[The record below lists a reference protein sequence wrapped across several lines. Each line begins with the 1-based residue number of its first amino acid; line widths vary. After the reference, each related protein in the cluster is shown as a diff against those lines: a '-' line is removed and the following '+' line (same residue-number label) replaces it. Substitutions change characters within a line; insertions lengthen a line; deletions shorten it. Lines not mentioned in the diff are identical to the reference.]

1 MFIIDGHSN
10 QLTIKEKKVHNLIE
24 RAKTE
29 KRSLLETEAK
39 ELLRE
44 YGIPVPDFKLIK
56 SEDEIIGLAKEIN
69 FPIAM
74 KIVSPD
80 IIHKSDAGGVKIGLK
95 DEKEAKLA
103 YQGIISEAKKHNKE
117 AKISGAI
124 VYTIVPQG
132 TEIIIGMMK
141 DPHFG
146 PVIMFGL
153 GGIFVEVLK
162 DISFRILPIEERDAR
177 EMIAEIKGYEILK
190 GIRGESPRDIQAIEE
205 VLMKVSKLTME
216 NPEINEIDLNP
227 IFVFE
232 KGLQVVDARM
242 IL

>member
-1 MFIIDGHSN
+1 M
-10 QLTIKEKKVHNLIE
+10 HNLIE
-24 RAKTE
+24 RAKAE

-56 SEDEIIGLAKEIN
+56 SEEEITGLAKEIN
-69 FPIAM
+69 FPIVM

-80 IIHKSDAGGVKIGLK
+80 IIHKTDAGGVKVGIK
-95 DEKEAKLA
+95 DEKEAKTA
-103 YQGIISEAKKHNKE
+103 YQDIIYKVKKYKKE
-117 AKISGAI
+117 AKISGVIA
-124 VYTIVPQG
+124 YPMVPQG

-153 GGIFVEVLK
+153 GGIFVEILK

-177 EMIAEIKGYEILK
+177 EMITETKGYEILK
-190 GIRGESPRDIQAIEE
+190 GARGKPPRDIRAIEE
-205 VLMKVSKLTME
+205 VLMKVSKLTIG
-216 NPEINEIDLNP
+216 NPEISEIDLNP
-227 IFVFE
+227 VFVFK

>member
-1 MFIIDGHSN
+1 MHRII
-10 QLTIKEKKVHNLIE
+10 QKAKK
-24 RAKTE
+24 E

-39 ELLRE
+39 ELLKE
-44 YGIPVPDFKLIK
+44 YGIPVPNFKLIK
-56 SEDEIIGLAKEIN
+56 SENEIIGLAKEIN
-69 FPIAM
+69 FPIVM

-80 IIHKSDAGGVKIGLK
+80 IIHKTDAGGVKVGIK
-95 DEKEAKLA
+95 DEKEAELA
-103 YQGIISEAKKHNKE
+103 YQEIISKVKKYNKE
-117 AKISGAI
+117 AQIFGVITYSMISKA
-124 VYTIVPQG
+124 
-132 TEIIIGMMK
+132 TEIIIGMIK

-146 PVIMFGL
+146 PVVMFGL

-162 DISFRILPIEERDAR
+162 DISFRILPIEERDAG
-177 EMIAEIKGYEILK
+177 EMITGIKGYEILK
-190 GIRGESPRDIQAIEE
+190 GARGNPPRDIQAIKE
-205 VLMKVSKLTME
+205 VLLKVSKLTTE

>member
-1 MFIIDGHSN
+1 VHRII
-10 QLTIKEKKVHNLIE
+10 QKAKK
-24 RAKTE
+24 E

-39 ELLRE
+39 ELLKE

-56 SEDEIIGLAKEIN
+56 SEEEISGLAKEMN

-74 KIVSPD
+74 KIVSSD
-80 IIHKSDAGGVKIGLK
+80 IIHKTDAGGVKLNIK
-95 DEKEAKLA
+95 DETEARLA
-103 YQGIISEAKKHNKE
+103 YQEIIFKAKKYNKN

-124 VYTIVPQG
+124 VDSMIPEG

-162 DISFRILPIEERDAR
+162 DISFRILPIEARDAE
-177 EMIAEIKGYEILK
+177 EMISEIKGYKILE
-190 GIRGESPRDIQAIEE
+190 GIRGEAPKDIQAIKD
-205 VLMKVSKLTME
+205 LLLKISQLTLE
-216 NPEINEIDLNP
+216 NPEISEIDLNP
-227 IFVFE
+227 VFLFG

>member
-1 MFIIDGHSN
+1 MHQIIEKAK
-10 QLTIKEKKVHNLIE
+10 KEK
-24 RAKTE
+24 RP
-29 KRSLLETEAK
+29 LLETEAK

-56 SEDEIIGLAKEIN
+56 SDDEIAGLAKEIN
-69 FPIAM
+69 FPIVM

-80 IIHKSDAGGVKIGLK
+80 IIHKTDAGGVKIGIK

-103 YQGIISEAKKHNKE
+103 YQEIIFKAKKYNKR
-117 AKISGAI
+117 AQIYGVIA
-124 VYTIVPQG
+124 YTMIPQT
-132 TEIIIGMMK
+132 TEIIIGVMK

-162 DISFRILPIEERDAR
+162 DISFRILPIEERDAE
-177 EMIAEIKGYEILK
+177 EMINEIKGSKILK
-190 GIRGESPRDIQAIEE
+190 GARGEGPKDIKAIKKL
-205 VLMKVSKLTME
+205 LMKISQLVME
-216 NPEINEIDLNP
+216 NPEIKEIDLNP
-227 IFVFE
+227 VFVFD

>member
-1 MFIIDGHSN
+1 VHQII
-10 QLTIKEKKVHNLIE
+10 KK
-24 RAKTE
+24 AKKQ

-44 YGIPVPDFKLIK
+44 YKIPVPDFKLIK
-56 SEDEIIGLAKEIN
+56 NEEEISKIREAIGY
-69 FPIAM
+69 PIVM

-80 IIHKSDAGGVKIGLK
+80 IIHKSDAGGVKVGIK
-95 DEKEAKLA
+95 NEEEANIA
-103 YQGIISEAKKHNKE
+103 YQDIMYSVKKYKRE
-117 AKISGAI
+117 AKITGVIAYKI
-124 VYTIVPQG
+124 IPQA

-146 PVIMFGL
+146 PVAMFGL

-162 DISFRILPIEERDAR
+162 DVSFRIIPLEERDAR
-177 EMIAEIKGYEILK
+177 EMITEIKGYEILK
-190 GIRGESPRDIQAIEE
+190 GARGESPKDIKAIRE

-216 NPEINEIDLNP
+216 NPEITEIDLNP
-227 IFVFE
+227 VFIFK
-232 KGLQVVDARM
+232 KGLQVIDARI

>member
-1 MFIIDGHSN
+1 MHKLIKKAK
-10 QLTIKEKKVHNLIE
+10 KEK
-24 RAKTE
+24 RP
-29 KRSLLETEAK
+29 LLETEAK
-39 ELLRE
+39 ELLKG

-56 SEDEIIGLAKEIN
+56 SEEEIIGLAKEIN
-69 FPIAM
+69 FPIVM

-80 IIHKSDAGGVKIGLK
+80 IIHKTDAGGVKVGVE
-95 DEKEAKLA
+95 DEEEARMA
-103 YQGIISEAKKHNKE
+103 YQEIIFKVKKYNKNAE
-117 AKISGAI
+117 ISGVI
-124 VYTIVPQG
+124 VYSMVPQG

-153 GGIFVEVLK
+153 GGIFVEILK
-162 DISFRILPIEERDAR
+162 DISFRILPIEEIDVR
-177 EMIAEIKGYEILK
+177 EMITEIKGYEILK
-190 GIRGESPRDIQAIEE
+190 GARGNPPRDIQAIKE

>member
-1 MFIIDGHSN
+1 MHQII
-10 QLTIKEKKVHNLIE
+10 EK
-24 RAKTE
+24 AKKE

-39 ELLRE
+39 ELLKQ
-44 YGIPVPDFKLIK
+44 YGIPVPDFRLIK
-56 SEDEIIGLAKEIN
+56 SEEEIFGLAKEID
-69 FPIAM
+69 FPIVM

-80 IIHKSDAGGVKIGLK
+80 IIHKTDAGGVKVGIK
-95 DEKEAKLA
+95 DEKEAELA
-103 YQGIISEAKKHNKE
+103 YQEIISKAKEYNKNAE
-117 AKISGAI
+117 ISGVIA
-124 VYTIVPQG
+124 YAMVPQG

-153 GGIFVEVLK
+153 GGIFVEILK

-177 EMIAEIKGYEILK
+177 EMINEIKGFEILK
-190 GIRGESPRDIQAIEE
+190 GVRGEGPKDIKEIKNLLLKISQLA
-205 VLMKVSKLTME
+205 LE

-232 KGLQVVDARM
+232 KGLQIVDARM
-242 IL
+242 IF

>member
-1 MFIIDGHSN
+1 MHQII
-10 QLTIKEKKVHNLIE
+10 QKAKK
-24 RAKTE
+24 E

-39 ELLRE
+39 ELLKE
-44 YGIPVPDFKLIK
+44 YGIPVPNFKLIK
-56 SEDEIIGLAKEIN
+56 SENEIIGLTKEIN
-69 FPIAM
+69 FPIVM

-80 IIHKSDAGGVKIGLK
+80 IIHKTDAGGVKVGIK
-95 DEKEAKLA
+95 DEKEAELA
-103 YQGIISEAKKHNKE
+103 YQEIISKVKKYNKE
-117 AKISGAI
+117 AKIEGVI
-124 VYTIVPQG
+124 VYPMVLQG

-141 DPHFG
+141 DPNFG
-146 PVIMFGL
+146 PVVMFGL

-162 DISFRILPIEERDAR
+162 DISFRILPIEERDAE
-177 EMIAEIKGYEILK
+177 EMIAEIKGYKILK
-190 GIRGESPRDIQAIEE
+190 GIRGELPKDIKAIKDL
-205 VLMKVSKLTME
+205 LMKISQLTTK

>member
-1 MFIIDGHSN
+1 
-10 QLTIKEKKVHNLIE
+10 
-24 RAKTE
+24 
-29 KRSLLETEAK
+29 LETEAK
-39 ELLRE
+39 ELLKE

-56 SEDEIIGLAKEIN
+56 SEDEITGLTKEIN
-69 FPIAM
+69 FPITM

-80 IIHKSDAGGVKIGLK
+80 IIHKTDAGGVKIGLK

-103 YQGIISEAKKHNKE
+103 YQEIISKAKRYNKE
-117 AKISGAI
+117 ARISGVIA
-124 VYTIVPQG
+124 YTMVPQG
-132 TEIIIGMMK
+132 TEIIMGMMK

-153 GGIFVEVLK
+153 GGIFVEILK
-162 DISFRILPIEERDAR
+162 DISFRILPIEKRDAQ
-177 EMIAEIKGYEILK
+177 EMITEIKGYEILK
-190 GIRGESPRDIQAIEE
+190 GARGNSPRDIQAIEE
-205 VLMKVSKLTME
+205 VLMKVSKLTTD

-232 KGLQVVDARM
+232 NSIQVVDARM

>member
-1 MFIIDGHSN
+1 VHRII
-10 QLTIKEKKVHNLIE
+10 QKTKK
-24 RAKTE
+24 E

-44 YGIPVPDFKLIK
+44 YGIPVPDFRLIK
-56 SEDEIIGLAKEIN
+56 SEDEITGLAKEMN
-69 FPIAM
+69 FPITM

-80 IIHKSDAGGVKIGLK
+80 IIHKTDAGGVKLNIK

-103 YQGIISEAKKHNKE
+103 YQEIISKAKKYNKE
-117 AKISGAI
+117 AQIFGVITYSMIPKA
-124 VYTIVPQG
+124 

-153 GGIFVEVLK
+153 GGIFVEILK
-162 DISFRILPIEERDAR
+162 DISFRVLPIEERDAR
-177 EMIAEIKGYEILK
+177 EMITEIRGYEILK
-190 GIRGESPRDIQAIEE
+190 GARGKSPRDIQAIEG
-205 VLMKVSKLTME
+205 VLMKISKLTME
-216 NPEINEIDLNP
+216 NPKINEIDLNP

>member
-1 MFIIDGHSN
+1 MHRII
-10 QLTIKEKKVHNLIE
+10 EK
-24 RAKTE
+24 AKKE

-44 YGIPVPDFKLIK
+44 YEIPVPDFKLIE
-56 SEDEIIGLAKEIN
+56 SEEEISGLAKEIN
-69 FPIAM
+69 FPITM

-80 IIHKSDAGGVKIGLK
+80 IIHKTDAGGVKVGIK
-95 DEKEAKLA
+95 TEKEAKVA
-103 YQGIISEAKKHNKE
+103 YQKIIFEAKKYNKK
-117 AKISGAI
+117 AKISGVI
-124 VYTIVPQG
+124 VYPVVPQG

-190 GIRGESPRDIQAIEE
+190 GVRGESPKDIKAIKN
-205 VLMKVSKLTME
+205 LLLKISQLALE
-216 NPEINEIDLNP
+216 NPEISEIDLNP
-227 IFVFE
+227 VFVFE
-232 KGLQVVDARM
+232 KGLQVIDARM

>member
-1 MFIIDGHSN
+1 MHRII
-10 QLTIKEKKVHNLIE
+10 Q
-24 RAKTE
+24 RAKKE

-39 ELLRE
+39 ELLKE

-56 SEDEIIGLAKEIN
+56 SEDEITGLTKEIN
-69 FPIAM
+69 FPITM

-80 IIHKSDAGGVKIGLK
+80 IIHKTDAGGVKIGLK

-103 YQGIISEAKKHNKE
+103 YQEIISKAKRYNKE
-117 AKISGAI
+117 ARISGVIA
-124 VYTIVPQG
+124 YTMVPQG
-132 TEIIIGMMK
+132 TEIIMGMMK

-153 GGIFVEVLK
+153 GGIFVEILK
-162 DISFRILPIEERDAR
+162 DISFRILPIEKRDAQ
-177 EMIAEIKGYEILK
+177 EMITEIKGYEILK
-190 GIRGESPRDIQAIEE
+190 GARGNSPRDIQAIEE
-205 VLMKVSKLTME
+205 VLMKVSKLTTD

-232 KGLQVVDARM
+232 NSIQVVDARM

>member
-1 MFIIDGHSN
+1 VHQIIEKAK
-10 QLTIKEKKVHNLIE
+10 KEK
-24 RAKTE
+24 RP
-29 KRSLLETEAK
+29 LLETEAK
-39 ELLRE
+39 ELLKE

-56 SEDEIIGLAKEIN
+56 SEEEIAGLAKEIN
-69 FPIAM
+69 FPIVM

-80 IIHKSDAGGVKIGLK
+80 IIHKTDAGGIKLNIK
-95 DEKEAKLA
+95 DETEARLA
-103 YQGIISEAKKHNKE
+103 YQEIISKAKKYNKK
-117 AKISGAI
+117 ARISGAI
-124 VYTIVPQG
+124 VYSMVPQG

-146 PVIMFGL
+146 PVAMFGL

-162 DISFRILPIEERDAR
+162 DVSFRIIPLEERDAR
-177 EMIAEIKGYEILK
+177 EMITEIKGYEILK
-190 GIRGESPRDIQAIEE
+190 GVRGEGPKDIKAIKIL
-205 VLMKVSKLTME
+205 LMKISKLTTE

-232 KGLQVVDARM
+232 NGLQVVDARM

>member
-1 MFIIDGHSN
+1 MHQIIG
-10 QLTIKEKKVHNLIE
+10 KAKK
-24 RAKTE
+24 E

-39 ELLRE
+39 ELLKE

-56 SEDEIIGLAKEIN
+56 SEDEIDGLAKEIN
-69 FPIAM
+69 FPIVM

-80 IIHKSDAGGVKIGLK
+80 IIHKTDAGGVKVGVK
-95 DEKEAKLA
+95 DEEEARMI
-103 YQGIISEAKKHNKE
+103 YQEIISKAIKYNKK
-117 AKISGAI
+117 ASISGVIA
-124 VYTIVPQG
+124 YTMVPQG

-162 DISFRILPIEERDAR
+162 DISFRILPIEEIDAR

-190 GIRGESPRDIQAIEE
+190 GARGNPPRDIRAIEE

-232 KGLQVVDARM
+232 NGIQIVDARM
-242 IL
+242 ILSREK

>member
-1 MFIIDGHSN
+1 MHQIIG
-10 QLTIKEKKVHNLIE
+10 KAKK
-24 RAKTE
+24 E

-44 YGIPVPDFKLIK
+44 YGIPVPNFKLIK
-56 SEDEIIGLAKEIN
+56 SEEEIAELAKEIN
-69 FPIAM
+69 FPIVM

-80 IIHKSDAGGVKIGLK
+80 IIHKTDAGGVKVGVK
-95 DEKEAKLA
+95 DEEEARIA
-103 YQGIISEAKKHNKE
+103 YQEIISKAIKYNKK
-117 AKISGAI
+117 ASISGVIA
-124 VYTIVPQG
+124 YTMVPQG

-162 DISFRILPIEERDAR
+162 DISFRILPIEEIDAR

-190 GIRGESPRDIQAIEE
+190 GARGNPPRDIRAIEE

-232 KGLQVVDARM
+232 NGIQAVDARM
-242 IL
+242 ILSREK

>member
-1 MFIIDGHSN
+1 MHQII
-10 QLTIKEKKVHNLIE
+10 EK
-24 RAKTE
+24 AKKE

-44 YGIPVPDFKLIK
+44 YGIPVPDFKLVK
-56 SEDEIIGLAKEIN
+56 SEEEISGLANGIN
-69 FPIAM
+69 FPITM

-80 IIHKSDAGGVKIGLK
+80 IIHKTDAGGVKLNIQ
-95 DEKEAKLA
+95 DEREAKLA
-103 YQGIISEAKKHNKE
+103 YQEIIFNAKKYNK
-117 AKISGAI
+117 GAQI
-124 VYTIVPQG
+124 FGVITYSMIPKA

-162 DISFRILPIEERDAR
+162 DISFRILPIEERDAG
-177 EMIAEIKGYEILK
+177 EMISEIKGYKILK
-190 GIRGESPRDIQAIEE
+190 GVRGESPKDIIAIKE
-205 VLMKVSKLTME
+205 VLMKISKLTME
-216 NPEINEIDLNP
+216 NPEIKEIDLNP
-227 IFVFE
+227 IFIFE

>member
-1 MFIIDGHSN
+1 VHQII
-10 QLTIKEKKVHNLIE
+10 EK
-24 RAKTE
+24 AKKE

-39 ELLRE
+39 ELLKE

-56 SEDEIIGLAKEIN
+56 SEEEISGLAKEIN
-69 FPIAM
+69 FPIVM

-80 IIHKSDAGGVKIGLK
+80 IIHKTDAGGVKIGIK
-95 DEKEAKLA
+95 DEKEAKLTYQEIVSKAIKYNKKAHICGVIA
-103 YQGIISEAKKHNKE
+103 YKMI
-117 AKISGAI
+117 
-124 VYTIVPQG
+124 PQT

-162 DISFRILPIEERDAR
+162 DISFRIIPLDEIDAR
-177 EMIAEIKGYEILK
+177 EMITEIKGYEILK
-190 GIRGESPRDIQAIEE
+190 GARGKPPRDIKAIEE
-205 VLMKVSKLTME
+205 VLMKVSKLTIE

-232 KGLQVVDARM
+232 KGLQVVDARI

>member
-1 MFIIDGHSN
+1 VHQII
-10 QLTIKEKKVHNLIE
+10 EK
-24 RAKTE
+24 AKKE

-39 ELLRE
+39 ELLMG
-44 YGIPVPDFKLIK
+44 YGIPVPDSKLIK
-56 SEDEIIGLAKEIN
+56 SEEEIAGLAKEIN
-69 FPIAM
+69 FPIVM

-80 IIHKSDAGGVKIGLK
+80 IIHKTDAGGVKLNIK

-103 YQGIISEAKKHNKE
+103 YQRIISKVKKYNKE
-117 AKISGAI
+117 AQIFGVITYSMIPKA
-124 VYTIVPQG
+124 

-162 DISFRILPIEERDAR
+162 DISFRILPIEEIDAR
-177 EMIAEIKGYEILK
+177 EMITEIKGYEILK
-190 GIRGESPRDIQAIEE
+190 GARGEAPKDIEAIKIL
-205 VLMKVSKLTME
+205 LMKISQLALE
-216 NPEINEIDLNP
+216 NPEISEIDLNP
-227 IFVFE
+227 VFVFE
-232 KGLQVVDARM
+232 KGLQVIDTRM

>member
-1 MFIIDGHSN
+1 MHQIIEKAK
-10 QLTIKEKKVHNLIE
+10 KEK
-24 RAKTE
+24 RP
-29 KRSLLETEAK
+29 LLETEAK

-56 SEDEIIGLAKEIN
+56 SEDEIVGLAKEIN
-69 FPIAM
+69 FPIVM

-80 IIHKSDAGGVKIGLK
+80 IIHKTDAGGVKVGIK
-95 DEKEAKLA
+95 DEKEAKAA
-103 YQGIISEAKKHNKE
+103 YQDIIYKVKKYKKE

-124 VYTIVPQG
+124 AYSMIPQE

-141 DPHFG
+141 DPCFG
-146 PVIMFGL
+146 PTIMFGL
-153 GGIFVEVLK
+153 GGIFVEILK
-162 DISFRILPIEERDAR
+162 DISFRILPLEERDAE
-177 EMIAEIKGYEILK
+177 EMISEIKGYQILK
-190 GIRGESPRDIQAIEE
+190 GIRGETPKDVQSIRD
-205 VLMKVSKLTME
+205 VLMKISQLVME
-216 NPEINEIDLNP
+216 NPEIKEIDLNP

>member
-1 MFIIDGHSN
+1 VHRII
-10 QLTIKEKKVHNLIE
+10 QKAKK
-24 RAKTE
+24 E

-39 ELLRE
+39 ELLKE

-56 SEDEIIGLAKEIN
+56 SEEEISGLAKEMN

-74 KIVSPD
+74 KIVSSD
-80 IIHKSDAGGVKIGLK
+80 IIHKTDAGGVKLNIK
-95 DEKEAKLA
+95 DEMEARLA
-103 YQGIISEAKKHNKE
+103 YQEIISKAKKYNKN

-124 VYTIVPQG
+124 VDSMIPEG

-162 DISFRILPIEERDAR
+162 DISFRVLPIEERDAR
-177 EMIAEIKGYEILK
+177 EMITEIRGYEILK
-190 GIRGESPRDIQAIEE
+190 GARGRPPRDIQAIEG
-205 VLMKVSKLTME
+205 VLMKISKLTME

>member
-1 MFIIDGHSN
+1 VHRII
-10 QLTIKEKKVHNLIE
+10 QRAKKEK
-24 RAKTE
+24 RP
-29 KRSLLETEAK
+29 LLETEAK

-44 YGIPVPDFKLIK
+44 YKIPVPDFKLIK
-56 SEDEIIGLAKEIN
+56 SEGEITGLAKEIN
-69 FPIAM
+69 FPIVM

-80 IIHKSDAGGVKIGLK
+80 IIHKTDAGGVKLNIK

-103 YQGIISEAKKHNKE
+103 YQGIISKAKKYNKE
-117 AKISGAI
+117 AKISGTI
-124 VYTIVPQG
+124 VYTMVPQG

-162 DISFRILPIEERDAR
+162 DISFRILPIEEIDAR

-190 GIRGESPRDIQAIEE
+190 GARGEAPKDIKAIKIL
-205 VLMKVSKLTME
+205 LMKISQLSIE

-232 KGLQVVDARM
+232 KGSQVVDARM

>member
-1 MFIIDGHSN
+1 M
-10 QLTIKEKKVHNLIE
+10 HNLIE
-24 RAKTE
+24 RAKAE

-39 ELLRE
+39 KLLKE

-56 SEDEIIGLAKEIN
+56 SEEEITGLAKEIN
-69 FPIAM
+69 FPIVM

-80 IIHKSDAGGVKIGLK
+80 IIHKSDVGGVKLNIK

-103 YQGIISEAKKHNKE
+103 YQDIFLKVKKYNNR
-117 AKISGAI
+117 AKIVGVI
-124 VYTIVPQG
+124 VCPMLPQT

-153 GGIFVEVLK
+153 GGIFVEILK
-162 DISFRILPIEERDAR
+162 DISFRILPLEERDAQ
-177 EMIAEIKGYEILK
+177 EMVFEIKGYKILK
-190 GIRGESPRDIQAIEE
+190 GVRGESPKDVKAIKD
-205 VLMKVSKLTME
+205 VLMKISQLTME

>member
-1 MFIIDGHSN
+1 MRC
-10 QLTIKEKKVHNLIE
+10 KVHQIIE
-24 RAKTE
+24 KAKKE

-44 YGIPVPDFKLIK
+44 YGIPVPDFRLIEN
-56 SEDEIIGLAKEIN
+56 EDEVSKITSEIS
-69 FPIAM
+69 FPLVM

-80 IIHKSDAGGVKIGLK
+80 IIHKSDAGGVKVGIK

-103 YQGIISEAKKHNKE
+103 YQEIIFKAKKYNKK
-117 AKISGAI
+117 AKISGVIA
-124 VYTIVPQG
+124 YTMVPQG
-132 TEIIIGMMK
+132 TEVIVGMMK

-146 PVIMFGL
+146 PVAMFGL
-153 GGIFVEVLK
+153 GGIFVEGLK
-162 DISFRILPIEERDAR
+162 DVSFRIIPLEERDAK
-177 EMIAEIKGYEILK
+177 EMITEIKGYEILK
-190 GIRGESPRDIQAIEE
+190 GVRGESTKDIKAIRK
-205 VLMKVSKLTME
+205 VIMKISQLTLE

>member
-1 MFIIDGHSN
+1 MHRII
-10 QLTIKEKKVHNLIE
+10 QRAKKEK
-24 RAKTE
+24 RP
-29 KRSLLETEAK
+29 LLETEAK
-39 ELLRE
+39 ELLKE

-56 SEDEIIGLAKEIN
+56 SEEEIAGLAKEIN
-69 FPIAM
+69 FPIVM

-80 IIHKSDAGGVKIGLK
+80 IIHKTDAGGVKVGIK
-95 DEKEAKLA
+95 DGKKAESA
-103 YQGIISEAKKHNKE
+103 YQEIIFQAKKYNKN
-117 AKISGAI
+117 AKISGVI
-124 VYTIVPQG
+124 VYSMVPQG

-153 GGIFVEVLK
+153 GGIFVEILK

-177 EMIAEIKGYEILK
+177 EMITEIKGYEILK
-190 GIRGESPRDIQAIEE
+190 GVRGEGPKDIQAIKE
-205 VLMKVSKLTME
+205 VLMKISKLTAE

-227 IFVFE
+227 VFVFE
-232 KGLQVVDARM
+232 NGLQVVDARM

>member
-1 MFIIDGHSN
+1 MHQII
-10 QLTIKEKKVHNLIE
+10 QKAKK
-24 RAKTE
+24 E

-39 ELLRE
+39 ELLKE
-44 YGIPVPDFKLIK
+44 YGIPVPNFKLIK
-56 SEDEIIGLAKEIN
+56 SENEIIGLAKEIN
-69 FPIAM
+69 FPIVM

-80 IIHKSDAGGVKIGLK
+80 IIHKTDAGGVKVGIK
-95 DEKEAKLA
+95 DEKEAELA
-103 YQGIISEAKKHNKE
+103 YQEIISKVKKYNKE
-117 AKISGAI
+117 AKIEGVI
-124 VYTIVPQG
+124 VYPMVLQG
-132 TEIIIGMMK
+132 TEIIIGMIK

-146 PVIMFGL
+146 PMVMFGL

-162 DISFRILPIEERDAR
+162 DISFRILPIEERDAE
-177 EMIAEIKGYEILK
+177 EMIAEIKGYKILK
-190 GIRGESPRDIQAIEE
+190 GIRGELPKDIKAIKDL
-205 VLMKVSKLTME
+205 LMKISQLTTE